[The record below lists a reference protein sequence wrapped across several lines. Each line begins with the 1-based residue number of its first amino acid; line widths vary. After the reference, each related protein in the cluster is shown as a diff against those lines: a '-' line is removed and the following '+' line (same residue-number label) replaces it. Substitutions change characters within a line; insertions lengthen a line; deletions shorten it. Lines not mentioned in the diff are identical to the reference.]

1 LAANPYTKQQPDF
14 VQFRT
19 SGTDLAA
26 RLGKPAG
33 IRWCVFFKSRKEIHF
48 LIMVE
53 KGGLAMNLLRK
64 CSCLLLLAF
73 LTAYGGV
80 ALAALTPSLP
90 SKSDNVSVVQAQP
103 DTPVDCK
110 KTPNDP
116 RCKPIGRAGFAFFSS
131 PDAAGGPLREPAPNL
146 AMSDK

>member
-1 LAANPYTKQQPDF
+1 LQSYIQCNNLISCNFAHLAQISQHGWASRPGSGGVFSLNPEK
-14 VQFRT
+14 
-19 SGTDLAA
+19 
-26 RLGKPAG
+26 
-33 IRWCVFFKSRKEIHF
+33 KSIF